1 MTGPGAV
8 MVGLAIGAGEL
19 VIWPW
24 ITAKFGAAMVWA
36 AALGVFLQLWVNIE
50 IGRWAICTGESLFYG
65 YARLWRGFIHI
76 FLLLGVIT
84 IFLPA
89 WARASGS
96 ALKALIFGP
105 QGPGPDWFWTGLTFA
120 AICAILLGPKT
131 IYTAVE
137 RTVTL
142 LVVIIVLGLIL
153 VAFRVGTL
161 EHVAEMARGLFN
173 FGHIELDA
181 EFPFHRFFS
190 AVVYAGA
197 GGFANLFYIYYLR
210 DKQIGMGGRF
220 PRLMSPLRSQAKA
233 GEQTGYIF
241 TETPPN
247 RRHFK
252 KWFRYVVLDQTL
264 YFWLLNT
271 FTMFLFMFGAL
282 AVLHPRGIVP
292 EESQLVW
299 DLATIL
305 TEVMGEPGRYLFLVI
320 GMAALFSSQLALV
333 DGSGRIL
340 TDMLQIDFSFA
351 RRLTQGDLYLR
362 LVIAIVVVGTAS
374 TWFLDFFQVTALGF
388 IFNAALVSGFAMA
401 VYTPLTLYLN
411 LRHLP
416 PSARP
421 GWLNI
426 CMVGLASLV
435 YGAFALLCIWN
446 EVVVVFD

>member
-1 MTGPGAV
+1 
-8 MVGLAIGAGEL
+8 
-19 VIWPW
+19 
-24 ITAKFGAAMVWA
+24 MVWA

-76 FLLLGVIT
+76 FLFLSAIT

-96 ALKALIFGP
+96 ALKALLFGP
-105 QGPGPDWFWTGLTFA
+105 QGPGPDWFWTALTFA

-142 LVVIIVLGLIL
+142 MVVIIVLGLIL
-153 VAFRVGTL
+153 VAVRVGTL
-161 EHVAEMARGLFN
+161 EHAAEMIRGLFN
-173 FGHIELDA
+173 VGHVELDA

-197 GGFANLFYIYYLR
+197 GGFSNLYYIYYLR
-210 DKQIGMGGRF
+210 DKKIGMGGRF
-220 PRLMSPLRSQAKA
+220 PKLMSPLRSRAK
-233 GEQTGYIF
+233 GGKQTGYIF
-241 TETPPN
+241 PETTQN
-247 RRHFK
+247 RRRFK
-252 KWFRYVVLDQTL
+252 QWFRYVVLDQTL
-264 YFWLLNT
+264 YFWLLNS

-292 EESQLVW
+292 EESRLVW
-299 DLATIL
+299 DLATMLI
-305 TEVMGEPGRYLFLVI
+305 EVMGELGRYLFLVI
-320 GMAALFSSQLALV
+320 GMAALFSTQLAIV
-333 DGSGRIL
+333 DGSSRIL
-340 TDMLQIDFSFA
+340 TDMLQIDFWFA
-351 RRLTQGDLYLR
+351 KRLTQGQLYLR
-362 LVIAIVVVGTAS
+362 IVFAIVVLGVGS
-374 TWFLDFFQVTALGF
+374 TWFLDFFQVTTLGF
-388 IFNAALVSGFAMA
+388 IFNVALISGFAMA

-416 PSARP
+416 RTARP

-426 CMVGLASLV
+426 CMVGIASLV
-435 YGAFALLCIWN
+435 YGGFALLCIWT
-446 EVVVVFD
+446 EVVVLIEN

>member
-8 MVGLAIGAGEL
+8 MLGLAIGAGEL
-19 VIWPW
+19 IIWPW
-24 ITAKFGAAMVWA
+24 ITAKFGAVMVWA

-50 IGRWAICTGESLFYG
+50 IGRWAIATGESLFYG
-65 YARLWRGFIHI
+65 YARVWRGFIHI
-76 FLLLGVIT
+76 FLLLGVILV
-84 IFLPA
+84 FLPA

-96 ALKALIFGP
+96 ALKALLFGP
-105 QGPGPDWFWTGLTFA
+105 QGPGPDWFWTALTFA

-131 IYTAVE
+131 VYTAVE

-142 LVVIIVLGLIL
+142 LVVVIVLGLIL
-153 VAFRVGTL
+153 VAVRVGTL

-181 EFPFHRFFS
+181 EFPFHRFFG
-190 AVVYAGA
+190 AVVYAGV
-197 GGFANLFYIYYLR
+197 GGFGNLFYIYYLR

-220 PRLMSPLRSQAKA
+220 PKLMSPLRSKAKG

-241 TETPPN
+241 TETPHN

-282 AVLHPRGIVP
+282 TVLHPQGIVP
-292 EESQLVW
+292 EESRLVW
-299 DLATIL
+299 DLATML
-305 TEVMGEPGRYLFLVI
+305 TEVMGEPGRYLFLMI
-320 GMAALFSSQLALV
+320 GMAALFSSQLTV
-333 DGSGRIL
+333 VGGSSRIL

-351 RRLTQGDLYLR
+351 RRLPQGELYLR
-362 LVIAIVVVGTAS
+362 FVIAIVVLGVGS
-374 TWFLDFFQVTALGF
+374 TWFLDFFEVTTLGF
-388 IFNAALVSGFAMA
+388 IFNAALIGGFTMA
-401 VYTPLTLYLN
+401 IYTPLTLYLN

-416 PSARP
+416 PAARP

-435 YGAFALLCIWN
+435 YAGFALYCIWN
-446 EVVVVFD
+446 EVVGFFS

>member
-1 MTGPGAV
+1 
-8 MVGLAIGAGEL
+8 MV
-19 VIWPW
+19 
-24 ITAKFGAAMVWA
+24 
-36 AALGVFLQLWVNIE
+36 
-50 IGRWAICTGESLFYG
+50 
-65 YARLWRGFIHI
+65 
-76 FLLLGVIT
+76 
-84 IFLPA
+84 FLPA

-96 ALKALIFGP
+96 ALKALLFGP

-153 VAFRVGTL
+153 VAVRVGTL

-190 AVVYAGA
+190 AVVYAGV
-197 GGFANLFYIYYLR
+197 GGFGNLFYIYYLR

-220 PRLMSPLRSQAKA
+220 PKLMSPLRSKAKG

-241 TETPPN
+241 TETPHN

-271 FTMFLFMFGAL
+271 FT
-282 AVLHPRGIVP
+282 I
-292 EESQLVW
+292 
-299 DLATIL
+299 
-305 TEVMGEPGRYLFLVI
+305 
-320 GMAALFSSQLALV
+320 MA
-333 DGSGRIL
+333 I
-340 TDMLQIDFSFA
+340 
-351 RRLTQGDLYLR
+351 
-362 LVIAIVVVGTAS
+362 
-374 TWFLDFFQVTALGF
+374 
-388 IFNAALVSGFAMA
+388 
-401 VYTPLTLYLN
+401 YTPLTLYLN
-411 LRHLP
+411 LRRLP
-416 PSARP
+416 PAARP

-435 YGAFALLCIWN
+435 YGGFALYCIWN
-446 EVVVVFD
+446 EVVGLFF

>member
-1 MTGPGAV
+1 MPGR
-8 MVGLAIGAGEL
+8 E
-19 VIWPW
+19 
-24 ITAKFGAAMVWA
+24 
-36 AALGVFLQLWVNIE
+36 
-50 IGRWAICTGESLFYG
+50 
-65 YARLWRGFIHI
+65 
-76 FLLLGVIT
+76 
-84 IFLPA
+84 
-89 WARASGS
+89 
-96 ALKALIFGP
+96 
-105 QGPGPDWFWTGLTFA
+105 
-120 AICAILLGPKT
+120 
-131 IYTAVE
+131 
-137 RTVTL
+137 
-142 LVVIIVLGLIL
+142 
-153 VAFRVGTL
+153 
-161 EHVAEMARGLFN
+161 
-173 FGHIELDA
+173 
-181 EFPFHRFFS
+181 
-190 AVVYAGA
+190 
-197 GGFANLFYIYYLR
+197 GFANLFYIYYLR

-220 PRLMSPLRSQAKA
+220 PRLMSPLRSQAKG

-252 KWFRYVVLDQTL
+252 QWFRYVVLDQTL

-299 DLATIL
+299 DLATML

>member
-220 PRLMSPLRSQAKA
+220 PRLMSPLRSQAKG

-252 KWFRYVVLDQTL
+252 QWFRYVVLDQTL

-299 DLATIL
+299 DLATML

-340 TDMLQIDFSFA
+340 TDMLRSTS
-351 RRLTQGDLYLR
+351 RLRGGSLK
-362 LVIAIVVVGTAS
+362 GT
-374 TWFLDFFQVTALGF
+374 
-388 IFNAALVSGFAMA
+388 
-401 VYTPLTLYLN
+401 
-411 LRHLP
+411 
-416 PSARP
+416 
-421 GWLNI
+421 
-426 CMVGLASLV
+426 
-435 YGAFALLCIWN
+435 CI
-446 EVVVVFD
+446 